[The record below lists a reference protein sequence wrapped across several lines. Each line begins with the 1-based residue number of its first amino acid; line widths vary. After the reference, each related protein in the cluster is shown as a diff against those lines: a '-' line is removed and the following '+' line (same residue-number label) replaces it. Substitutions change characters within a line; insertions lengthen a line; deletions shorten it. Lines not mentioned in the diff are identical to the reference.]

1 MEDGIAPAEAGEGDH
16 GYGASAD
23 EVEGTQGTQEAGG
36 STNEPDEPAYEDEW
50 DEEAEE
56 GSSSPAGNESTRMH
70 EESHRKADDSHD
82 GTRLR
87 EGEYNTWGIRGGV
100 MARENRNK
108 SVIQAQI
115 DAAAKLPGPGAYD
128 NSVNK
133 KTSHRPVSFTAART
147 GRGGDILPDM
157 EEGTV
162 LESGSTLSNK
172 SMSISKAHS
181 SRNYLEWPPSEVQR
195 WLQSIGLKHLGPQF
209 MDSEVSGSDLAE
221 ITPQDLQETL
231 PIKALHDRQRLLRE
245 LNILRGQYS
254 ITNPVGTA
262 NVGPGKYDFSTKEV
276 QQHTMRRTE
285 VGGQFNLGKPM
296 PIDTDLL
303 YMEGAA
309 KPGPGEYPY
318 VTERQI
324 HFMHS
329 KLGGGVKFTTGKSAG
344 TDFRRKPKDEDG
356 GPGPAAYILPPA
368 DSGKRAPRFGKTK
381 IKSSL
386 DEIARRSSQIPGP
399 ADYNPGTHRFDVEGR
414 AARGRSG
421 HVSAGPEQGGKK
433 KRSKKRESV
442 DGSDRKSVV

>member
-209 MDSEVSGSDLAE
+209 MDSEVFCSLCN
-221 ITPQDLQETL
+221 
-231 PIKALHDRQRLLRE
+231 PI
-245 LNILRGQYS
+245 
-254 ITNPVGTA
+254 
-262 NVGPGKYDFSTKEV
+262 FS
-276 QQHTMRRTE
+276 
-285 VGGQFNLGKPM
+285 L
-296 PIDTDLL
+296 
-303 YMEGAA
+303 
-309 KPGPGEYPY
+309 
-318 VTERQI
+318 
-324 HFMHS
+324 
-329 KLGGGVKFTTGKSAG
+329 
-344 TDFRRKPKDEDG
+344 
-356 GPGPAAYILPPA
+356 
-368 DSGKRAPRFGKTK
+368 
-381 IKSSL
+381 
-386 DEIARRSSQIPGP
+386 
-399 ADYNPGTHRFDVEGR
+399 
-414 AARGRSG
+414 
-421 HVSAGPEQGGKK
+421 VS
-433 KRSKKRESV
+433 V
-442 DGSDRKSVV
+442 L